1 MLQDFLAELKDKI
14 TTEDYDINDVKNHFE
29 ISLQN
34 LNVRLKAFADKVRDI
49 DFFGIKGYIQLVIDN
64 ILMLSMIGDVSV
76 MIFRD
81 ERLYY
86 SLTNSLNDKGKID
99 LFSDFVEGDVEGH
112 DQILYVGT
120 KISDVFDTSDFK
132 EMESVLK
139 SEDTHLINFFQELL
153 NARLDKKSFGFI
165 FHYILTGAAIKTHED
180 FSMKINEN
188 SLLGRIKTTL
198 LKNKYQ
204 ATVAILGIFIL
215 FMVINLLSQVLKS
228 NADTFVTSDGVTV
241 DLTIED
247 IKKDLFTFQ
256 GMDPTS
262 EAKSLKY
269 NEILSKL
276 DVLQSKGRW
285 LEDVAQFRKL
295 LQSEYYK

>member
-1 MLQDFLAELKDKI
+1 MHLKEKKFLYLSEEQVFNFTEEIKNGIKIKMFVGFQSDKFLDFQKDLLQDFVAELKDKI
-14 TTEDYDINDVKNHFE
+14 TDENYDIDTIKNNFE
-29 ISLQN
+29 IALQN
-34 LNVRLKAFADKVRDI
+34 LNIRLKAFADKVRDV
-49 DFFGIKGYIQLVIDN
+49 DFFGIKGYIQLVLDN
-64 ILMLSMIGDVSV
+64 VLMLSMIGDVSV

-81 ERLYY
+81 EKLYY

-99 LFSDFVEGDVEGH
+99 LFSDFVEGDLEGH

-120 KISDVFDTSDFK
+120 KISDVFDNSDFK
-132 EMESVLK
+132 EMETVLR

-165 FHYILTGAAIKTHED
+165 FHYVITGVAPKVREE
-180 FSMKINEN
+180 FSMKISEN
-188 SLLGRIKTTL
+188 SLFGKLKKLIF
-198 LKNKYQ
+198 KNKYQ

-247 IKKDLFTFQ
+247 IKKDLFVFQ
-256 GMDPTS
+256 
-262 EAKSLKY
+262 
-269 NEILSKL
+269 
-276 DVLQSKGRW
+276 
-285 LEDVAQFRKL
+285 
-295 LQSEYYK
+295 

>member
-1 MLQDFLAELKDKI
+1 MQNGIKIKMFVWFESDKFLDFQKDLLQDFLAELKDKI
-14 TTEDYDINDVKNHFE
+14 TTENYDINDVKNYFE

-153 NARLDKKSFGFI
+153 
-165 FHYILTGAAIKTHED
+165 
-180 FSMKINEN
+180 
-188 SLLGRIKTTL
+188 TT
-198 LKNKYQ
+198 
-204 ATVAILGIFIL
+204 
-215 FMVINLLSQVLKS
+215 
-228 NADTFVTSDGVTV
+228 
-241 DLTIED
+241 
-247 IKKDLFTFQ
+247 
-256 GMDPTS
+256 
-262 EAKSLKY
+262 
-269 NEILSKL
+269 
-276 DVLQSKGRW
+276 
-285 LEDVAQFRKL
+285 
-295 LQSEYYK
+295 